1 MIETNKQKIVDIIN
15 PMLTKRQL
23 IGANTVNNY
32 GSMWKED
39 FIKLLSILKEI

>member
-1 MIETNKQKIVDIIN
+1 MIETSKQKIVDIIN

-23 IGANTVNNY
+23 IGDNTVNNY
-32 GSMWKED
+32 GSKED